1 MTIKS
6 FTVELLDGPAAGQR
20 RLVDGTPCL
29 GFKFLVRR
37 HNIASQHV
45 HTAAPLPFSHDEYEI
60 TTEIRASYGVGG
72 GERATWAANFMDKPV

>member
-1 MTIKS
+1 
-6 FTVELLDGPAAGQR
+6 
-20 RLVDGTPCL
+20 
-29 GFKFLVRR
+29 LVRR